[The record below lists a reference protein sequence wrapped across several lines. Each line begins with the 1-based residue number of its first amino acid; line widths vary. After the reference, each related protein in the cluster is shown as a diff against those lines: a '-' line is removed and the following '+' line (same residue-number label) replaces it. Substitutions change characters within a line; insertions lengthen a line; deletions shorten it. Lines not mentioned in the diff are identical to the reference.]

1 VGHALLSE
9 VEREV
14 RSRGGR
20 LLLVETSS
28 MAAYARARHL
38 YETSGYRREAVVRN
52 FYARGD
58 DLMIYVK
65 DLRAAP
71 SGQQLAAVYQEALAD
86 AFAQPP
92 SPPAH

>member
-28 MAAYARARHL
+28 MPTYARARHL

-58 DLMIYVK
+58 DLVIYVK
-65 DLRAAP
+65 DLLVD
-71 SGQQLAAVYQEALAD
+71 GEGKEGVGVFQEALAEQFAD
-86 AFAQPP
+86 AIVAA
-92 SPPAH
+92 S